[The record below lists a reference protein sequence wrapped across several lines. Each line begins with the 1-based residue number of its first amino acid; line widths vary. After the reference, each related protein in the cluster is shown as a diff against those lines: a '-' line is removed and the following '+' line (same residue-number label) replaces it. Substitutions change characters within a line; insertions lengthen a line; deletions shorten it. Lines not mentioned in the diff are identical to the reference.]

1 MVSMVTTYNKKNPMQ
16 NNKTCSFVNLIA
28 DIGSGVFSC
37 FYSKIASYFC
47 IFGVPCL
54 DLSHCWIAFMIF
66 YTAYRMFVFVGPLMS
81 LFDGNYLVNFIY
93 ELIVIFTP
101 YVIYLNTYLR
111 CIYIP
116 SMRDSPLTLLRTFMT
131 IN

>member
-1 MVSMVTTYNKKNPMQ
+1 
-16 NNKTCSFVNLIA
+16 
-28 DIGSGVFSC
+28 
-37 FYSKIASYFC
+37 
-47 IFGVPCL
+47 
-54 DLSHCWIAFMIF
+54 
-66 YTAYRMFVFVGPLMS
+66 MFVFVGPLMS